1 MKKTNFIVIF
11 WLVLAL
17 IFTIVLLFNLT
28 SIFQSISYLIIPE
41 TSNDMYMS
49 ADEVKRSLISNIPM
63 AVISIA
69 GMWVGI
75 KSGLKLY
82 KHTEEV

>member
-1 MKKTNFIVIF
+1 
-11 WLVLAL
+11 
-17 IFTIVLLFNLT
+17 
-28 SIFQSISYLIIPE
+28 
-41 TSNDMYMS
+41 MS
-49 ADEVKRSLISNIPM
+49 ADEVKRSLLSSIPM
-63 AVISIA
+63 AVISIV